1 MPKSRVSISVHQEEE
16 LQGKPTTAAI
26 PTTRAKLRQ
35 KDIPRV
41 NFREDSQPITT
52 KEIRDI
58 SKVKIEDGEKA
69 TSRVFVEAMGRAE
82 ARASSKAKERGRK
95 GGECEHL
102 PLLCS

>member
-1 MPKSRVSISVHQEEE
+1 MPRSRVSISVHQEEE
-16 LQGKPTTAAI
+16 PQGKPTTAAI
-26 PTTRAKLRQ
+26 PTTRAKLRE
-35 KDIPRV
+35 KDVPRV

-58 SKVKIEDGEKA
+58 SKVKIVDGEPA
-69 TSRVFVEAMGRAE
+69 RVFVEAMGRAE